1 MQPRFTLIG
10 GLAAAAL
17 FAAACG
23 SCGDA
28 GNPYGSAA
36 SPSPSAPA
44 SVAPTASPSAGPSAS
59 TGATVRAGNTRLG
72 QVLVGADGRT
82 LYLFA
87 ADKGSQSLCVSS
99 ACVQAWP
106 PLLTKG
112 APHAGPGVN
121 ALLLGTT
128 ARADGTIEVTYA
140 GHPLYYFIGDRLAGD
155 VTGQAV
161 VGFGGPWYAVAPS
174 GMQIV

>member
-1 MQPRFTLIG
+1 MQSKFAFVG

-23 SCGDA
+23 SSGDA
-28 GNPYGSAA
+28 GNLYGNTG

-44 SVAPTASPSAGPSAS
+44 SAAPSPSASPSASA
-59 TGATVRAGNTRLG
+59 GANIRVASTRLG
-72 QVLVGADGRT
+72 QVLVGPDGRT

-87 ADKGSQSLCVSS
+87 ADKGTRSVCVSS

-112 APHAGPGVN
+112 APQAGPGVD
-121 ALLLGTT
+121 ATLLGTT
-128 ARADGTIEVTYA
+128 ARADGTTEVTYA
-140 GHPLYYFIGDRLAGD
+140 GHPLYYFIGDGKAGD